1 METFRFVFWEALKT
15 LSLVL
20 VALLAVKSIS
30 GSRPAAAGSNRACAW
45 IRGALYA
52 LTLALGVLGARG
64 IGKDLAARFYY
75 WGCQDDVAR
84 LETSGSPAGLATA
97 YAKGRRAVELRP
109 GELKYWRALS
119 RSKFVERQFAS
130 MLADQP
136 AFEALSDGHLEE
148 EDALRFA
155 FAHLFLAQYD
165 QVIPLTQQLI
175 RENRFYAEPYV
186 VEGTA
191 YLDQKKYRE
200 AEQTFLE
207 VLQIF
212 PTQEDAVRGLARVYW
227 VSGDRARA
235 LKVLDETSK
244 FPFSPEARQRFLDLK
259 ELYSEPASAPAS
271 GAGSRVRK
279 VPNA

>member
-1 METFRFVFWEALKT
+1 VETVRFIFWEAMKT

-30 GSRPAAAGSNRACAW
+30 GLKLAGPDGTHP
-45 IRGALYA
+45 RGAWMRGVLYA
-52 LTLALGVLGARG
+52 VTLALGVLGARG

-75 WGCQDDVAR
+75 WGAQNDLVR
-84 LETSGSPAGLATA
+84 SETSGSPAGLATA
-97 YAKGRRAVELRP
+97 YAKARRAVELRP
-109 GELKYWRALS
+109 GDVRYWRALS
-119 RSKFVERQFAS
+119 RSKFAQRQFAS
-130 MLADQP
+130 MLDDQA

-165 QVIPLTQQLI
+165 QVIPLTQQII

-191 YLDQKKYRE
+191 YLDQGKYRE
-200 AEQTFLE
+200 AERAFLE
-207 VLQIF
+207 VLQMF
-212 PTQEDAVRGLARVYW
+212 PTQEDAVRGLARVYLA
-227 VSGDRARA
+227 SGDPARA
-235 LKVLDETSK
+235 LKVLDETRK

-259 ELYSEPASAPAS
+259 ELYSEPLAARPSR
-271 GAGSRVRK
+271 AGS
-279 VPNA
+279 

>member
-1 METFRFVFWEALKT
+1 METLKFIFWEAMKT

-30 GSRPAAAGSNRACAW
+30 GLKPAGLESH
-45 IRGALYA
+45 RGAGAWVRGVLYA
-52 LTLALGVLGARG
+52 ITLALGVLGARG

-75 WGCQDDVAR
+75 WGCQDDLAR
-84 LETSGSPAGLATA
+84 YETSGSPAGLTTA

-109 GELKYWRALS
+109 GNLRYWRALS
-119 RSKFVERQFAS
+119 RSKFAEQQFAS
-130 MLADQP
+130 MLDDHAV
-136 AFEALSDGHLEE
+136 FEALSDGRLEE

-175 RENRFYAEPYV
+175 RENRYYAEPYV

-191 YLDQKKYRE
+191 FLDQKKYHE
-200 AEQTFLE
+200 AERTFLE

-212 PTQEDAVRGLARVYW
+212 PTQEDAVRGLARVYF
-227 VSGDRARA
+227 VSGDRTRA

-244 FPFSPEARQRFLDLK
+244 FPFPPGPRQRFQDLK
-259 ELYSEPASAPAS
+259 ELYSEQVTARPSS
-271 GAGSRVRK
+271 
-279 VPNA
+279 